1 MPKQEMHNI
10 ITVSC
15 GIGRS
20 FEEAAKA
27 VNIAKR
33 RKGGLDY
40 NIRVY
45 RGARLRSPLPESF
58 KQRVKEYNQLSK
70 VLSCEQKKTLE
81 NFSLR
86 DPVTGLLNKTGFVLR
101 LEELKKKGASKG
113 YYILFDLDDLHDWNN
128 KLGYTQ
134 VDKRIAMIGKVIME
148 NIRHKR
154 LYSQKKRIIDVV
166 GHRLNE
172 SAGDEFLI
180 FIPSKHAKKNLAEVR
195 RIAERVIEKIYEIQL
210 GMNKFVSECD

>member
-1 MPKQEMHNI
+1 MTEREI

-20 FEEAAKA
+20 FEEASRA
-27 VNIAKR
+27 VSIAKR
-33 RKGGLDY
+33 KKGRLDY
-40 NIRVY
+40 NIY
-45 RGARLRSPLPESF
+45 IYKGTRLRSKIPESF
-58 KQRVKEYNQLSK
+58 KQRVKEYNYLSK
-70 VLSCEQKKTLE
+70 ILSSGQKKILE

-101 LEELKKKGASKG
+101 LENLKKRGIREG
-113 YYILFDLDDLHDWNN
+113 YYILFDLDDLHGWNN
-128 KLGYTQ
+128 KLGYTK

-148 NIRHKR
+148 NIRHQN
-154 LYSQKKRIIDVV
+154 LYSHKKRVADVV

-180 FIPSKHAKKNLAEVR
+180 FVPSKHTKRNLKEVR
-195 RIAERVIEKIYEIQL
+195 KIAERLIERIYEVQL
-210 GMNKFVSECD
+210 SLNKSGWEYD